1 MLRPHGAG
9 VKARG
14 RRAGGPSGRGESV
27 AVIEILTSVW
37 RWRRLVR
44 QLAWREFKVRYAG
57 SALGA
62 AWAVVEPA
70 VQFGLYLTVF
80 SVLLGM
86 RLEGKPGVGSF
97 GLYLVSGLVPFL
109 ALQEAWGRAVDLAR
123 AQSQLVR
130 HISVPLEVV
139 LAGTHLAV
147 LARYGIALGLVVAY
161 AAVATPAS
169 VAGLGWLVVA
179 LTTFTAG
186 SFGVALALLPAGAF
200 LPDSGRIISL
210 GMLVLLFATPVLYP
224 ESMLPASAAGWLSV
238 NPLAGMVDVFRA
250 ATMGATVAPVRLAGF
265 VGFSL
270 FALLGGAAVF
280 TRRAAAVRDL
290 V

>member
-1 MLRPHGAG
+1 MGR
-9 VKARG
+9 VS
-14 RRAGGPSGRGESV
+14 RRAGGVEKGRNAWGDGV
-27 AVIEILTSVW
+27 PLIEIVGSVW

-62 AWAVVEPA
+62 AWAVLEPA

-86 RLEGKPGVGSF
+86 RLEGTTGVASF

-109 ALQEAWGRAVDLAR
+109 ALQEAWGRAVELAR
-123 AQSQLVR
+123 AQAQLVR
-130 HISVPLEVV
+130 HVSVPLEVM

-147 LARYGIALGLVVAY
+147 LARYGIALALVVAY
-161 AAVATPAS
+161 AAVSSAAS
-169 VAGLGWLVVA
+169 VASLGWLVAGVVV
-179 LTTFTAG
+179 FIAG
-186 SFGVALALLPAGAF
+186 SYGVALILLPAGAF
-200 LPDSGRIISL
+200 LPDLGRVVSL
-210 GMLVLLFATPVLYP
+210 GMMVLLFATPVLYP
-224 ESMLPASAAGWLSV
+224 ESMLPASVVRWLSL

-250 ATMGATVAPVRLAGF
+250 ATMGATVSLERMAGF
-265 VGFSL
+265 VGFSM
-270 FALLGGAAVF
+270 FALLGGAVVF

>member
-1 MLRPHGAG
+1 MLRPHGAR
-9 VKARG
+9 VKAGGDAG
-14 RRAGGPSGRGESV
+14 RQEEAAVP
-27 AVIEILTSVW
+27 VIEILGRVW

-62 AWAVVEPA
+62 AWAVLEPA

-86 RLEGKPGVGSF
+86 RLEGKAGVGSF

-109 ALQEAWGRAVDLAR
+109 ALQEACGRAVELAR
-123 AQSQLVR
+123 AQAQLVR
-130 HISVPLEVV
+130 HVSVPLEVV
-139 LAGTHLAV
+139 LAGTYLAV
-147 LARYGIALGLVVAY
+147 LARYGIALGLVVIY
-161 AAVATPAS
+161 SAVSSPAS
-169 VAGLGWLVVA
+169 VAGAGWLLVGLAV
-179 LTTFTAG
+179 FIAG

-200 LPDSGRIISL
+200 LPDLGRVVSL
-210 GMLVLLFATPVLYP
+210 GMMVLLFATPVLYP
-224 ESMLPASAAGWLSV
+224 ESVLPAPLARWLSL

-250 ATMGATVAPVRLAGF
+250 ATMGTSVSAARLAAF
-265 VGFSL
+265 VGSSL
-270 FALLGGAAVF
+270 LALLAGAAIF
-280 TRRAAAVRDL
+280 SRRAAAVRDL

>member
-1 MLRPHGAG
+1 MLRPHGAR
-9 VKARG
+9 VKV
-14 RRAGGPSGRGESV
+14 AGGVERREATVVP
-27 AVIEILTSVW
+27 VIEIVGKVW

-62 AWAVVEPA
+62 AWAILEPA
-70 VQFGLYLTVF
+70 IHFGLYLTVF

-86 RLEGKPGVGSF
+86 RLEGKYGVGRF

-109 ALQEAWGRAVDLAR
+109 ALQEAWGRAVELAR
-123 AQSQLVR
+123 AQAQLVR
-130 HISVPLEVV
+130 HVSVPLEVL
-139 LAGTHLAV
+139 LAGSHLAV
-147 LARYGIALGLVVAY
+147 LGRYGIALSLVEMYAVVWSPPSLKSAGWMLVGLVV
-161 AAVATPAS
+161 
-169 VAGLGWLVVA
+169 
-179 LTTFTAG
+179 FIAG

-200 LPDSGRIISL
+200 LPDFARVVSL
-210 GMLVLLFATPVLYP
+210 GMMVLMFATPVVYP
-224 ESMLPASAAGWLSV
+224 ESVIPAAAARWLYL

-250 ATMGATVAPVRLAGF
+250 ATMGLPVSPARVASF

-270 FALLGGAAVF
+270 FALLAGAAVF
-280 TRRAAAVRDL
+280 SRRAGAVRDL